1 MPGNR
6 GSNLNLNLIHR
17 RFYYTYEE
25 FPLFVRGLK
34 EGIVSW
40 KINIIVDEGSQN
52 LADWYFKMEKILKVA
67 DNSEVGS
74 ERVLYSQV
82 GLMFTTLEISPK
94 SCNT

>member
-34 EGIVSW
+34 KGIVSW

-52 LADWYFKMEKILKVA
+52 LA
-67 DNSEVGS
+67 
-74 ERVLYSQV
+74 
-82 GLMFTTLEISPK
+82 EIISRWK
-94 SCNT
+94 KF